1 MDDVYYDKPCI
12 IGHCVYFSFYFTR
25 LQVSLPGSSPGGSR
39 EFEAGTA
46 LARKDLF
53 IYRYKIRLGRNSVVG
68 KFSGE
73 KMLNNLVYVE
83 SQ

>member
-1 MDDVYYDKPCI
+1 MQIYPY
-12 IGHCVYFSFYFTR
+12 
-25 LQVSLPGSSPGGSR
+25 LPGSSPGGSR
-39 EFEAGTA
+39 VIRRGDGVGEEKTY
-46 LARKDLF
+46 LF
-53 IYRYKIRLGRNSVVG
+53 RNIRLGNNSIVG